1 MAFADRGSHKLYFE
15 TLGRDDAP
23 PVLLVM
29 GLGLSSR
36 GWGTLPERLAT
47 HFRVVTFDNR
57 GTGRSTRTAA
67 MFRVVDLADDA
78 AAVLDAAGLE
88 RAAVFGISMGGM
100 IAIELAL
107 RHAARVH
114 ALALGCTYGGYLR
127 SQKASAS
134 ALVDFVRAIASP
146 GRGTRET
153 TARLLV
159 SPEYYARERDAFHDW
174 LARTEPADLGTAL
187 RQVAAVLRHDTE
199 ARLHE
204 LSAPTLVLSGDA
216 DRLVPAENSRRLA
229 RNIAHARLALLRGAG
244 HCFALEQEHATEEL
258 LVAHFAATRQSL

>member
-146 GRGTRET
+146 RRGTRET
-153 TARLLV
+153 TAR
-159 SPEYYARERDAFHDW
+159 
-174 LARTEPADLGTAL
+174 
-187 RQVAAVLRHDTE
+187 
-199 ARLHE
+199 
-204 LSAPTLVLSGDA
+204 
-216 DRLVPAENSRRLA
+216 RRG
-229 RNIAHARLALLRGAG
+229 ALLRARTGTRDRRAPGGAFCG
-244 HCFALEQEHATEEL
+244 DTPKPLGLLGYATA
-258 LVAHFAATRQSL
+258 VAPSPPQKRRSKVYHPGPDVP